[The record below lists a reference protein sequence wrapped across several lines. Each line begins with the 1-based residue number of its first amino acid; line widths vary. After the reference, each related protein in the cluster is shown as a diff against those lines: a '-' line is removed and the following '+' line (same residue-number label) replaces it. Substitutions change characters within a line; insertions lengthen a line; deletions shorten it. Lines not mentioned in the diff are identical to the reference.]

1 MHGNQKG
8 LEQNGLNK
16 ATVYAA
22 VVNFYG
28 WKSFKKA
35 EAEVLLQAGNKS
47 GSDIKVAKKGK
58 AIYVRGRGD
67 P

>member
-1 MHGNQKG
+1 MLNRGGNNWKSTLTKNYALRHIMRRMHGNQKG

-28 WKSFKKA
+28 
-35 EAEVLLQAGNKS
+35 
-47 GSDIKVAKKGK
+47 
-58 AIYVRGRGD
+58 
-67 P
+67 